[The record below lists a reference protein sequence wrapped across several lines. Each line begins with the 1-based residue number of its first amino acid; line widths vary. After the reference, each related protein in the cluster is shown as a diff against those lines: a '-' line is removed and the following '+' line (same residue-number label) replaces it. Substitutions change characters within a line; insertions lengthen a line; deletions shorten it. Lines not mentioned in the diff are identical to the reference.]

1 MDSFERNNSE
11 TQPKKCCSEAEA
23 EENEDQK
30 DYEEVMQDM
39 SHTPPDKTFI
49 VWHGG
54 WTHLRSPARSASAI
68 RGASLRK
75 QHKRPGLPVASLR
88 QLRQSLICSVRP
100 DLNSKSTEL

>member
-39 SHTPPDKTFI
+39 SHTRPDKTFI
-49 VWHGG
+49 VWHVARHGD
-54 WTHLRSPARSASAI
+54 WTHLRSPARSESAI

-75 QHKRPGLPVASLR
+75 QHKRPGLPVVSAETEFDMFSTSR
-88 QLRQSLICSVRP
+88 SQL
-100 DLNSKSTEL
+100 